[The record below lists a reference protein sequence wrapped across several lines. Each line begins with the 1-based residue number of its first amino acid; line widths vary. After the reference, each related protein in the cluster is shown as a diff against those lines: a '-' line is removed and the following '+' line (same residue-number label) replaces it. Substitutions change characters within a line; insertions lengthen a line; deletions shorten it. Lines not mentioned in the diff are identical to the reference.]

1 MRRIFLAPAAFAS
14 AGLALLVLGGAGQPA
29 PRAPHPSYSDT
40 QQTELDQISDKLN
53 TIRTLES
60 GFLQIGP
67 QGQADQGELY
77 LEKPGKVRFSY
88 NPPSPVLVVAT
99 GGTVYVKNSKLNTV
113 EHYDVTDTPLPL
125 LLTEKIDLKT
135 NPAVMGI
142 EKQGDTLV
150 VAARTS
156 RNRNRANVHL
166 FFDAPSLELRQ
177 WTIVDNQGGTTTVAL
192 QQPQTGV
199 TLAPSLFA
207 VPVKTPP
214 GANQQSRN

>member
-1 MRRIFLAPAAFAS
+1 MRRILLVPAALAS
-14 AGLALLVLGGAGQPA
+14 AGLFLLAFGGAGQIA
-29 PRAPHPSYSDT
+29 PRAPHPSYDSSE
-40 QQTELDQISDKLN
+40 QGELDRISDRLN
-53 TIRTLES
+53 AIHTLKS

-67 QGQADQGELY
+67 RGQVEQGDLY

-88 NPPSPVLVVAT
+88 DPPSPVLIVAT
-99 GGTVYVKNSKLNTV
+99 GGTVYVKNAKLNTV
-113 EHYDVTDTPLPL
+113 EHYDVKDTPLPL

-135 NPAVMGI
+135 NPAVMGV

-177 WTIVDNQGGTTTVAL
+177 WTVLDNQGGTTTVAL
-192 QQPQTGV
+192 QQTRPGV
-199 TLAPSLFA
+199 PLDPSLFA
-207 VPVKTPP
+207 VPTKAPAGTT
-214 GANQQSRN
+214 AQSRN